1 MHRGDQTGEGQG
13 CCCRQGERKWLGNL
27 ELFDWASGIPYDEQR
42 NPVMI
47 WLTLHGF
54 SFLRHM
60 AAALRYT
67 KLTTLLALG
76 SSRIVLLLY
85 VFHIFQEHD
94 NGLFE

>member
-1 MHRGDQTGEGQG
+1 
-13 CCCRQGERKWLGNL
+13 
-27 ELFDWASGIPYDEQR
+27 
-42 NPVMI
+42 
-47 WLTLHGF
+47 
-54 SFLRHM
+54 M